1 MAYKIRWTPEAEE
14 TFDKIIEYLENR
26 WTNREI
32 VNFVKQTNYFLEQ
45 VSSHPVMFKSSS
57 KREIRMGVISKQT
70 SVFYQIDNPNKTVVL
85 LSFWDNR
92 QDPAKRK
99 Y

>member
-1 MAYKIRWTPEAEE
+1 MAYKIRWTKEANE

-26 WTNREI
+26 WTGREI
-32 VNFVKQTNYFLEQ
+32 VNFINKTNQILKQISE
-45 VSSHPVMFKSSS
+45 HPEMFKSSS
-57 KREIRMGVISKQT
+57 KMKIRMGIITKQT
-70 SVFYQIDNPNKTVVL
+70 SIFYQIDIQNKTIVL

-92 QDPAKRK
+92 QDHSKQK

>member
-1 MAYKIRWTPEAEE
+1 MAYKIRWTKEANE

-32 VNFVKQTNYFLEQ
+32 VNFVNQTNQ
-45 VSSHPVMFKSSS
+45 VLIEISENPEMFKSSS
-57 KREIRMGVISKQT
+57 KMKIRMGIITKQT
-70 SVFYQIDNPNKTVVL
+70 SIIYQIDDRNKIIVL

-92 QDPAKRK
+92 QDPSKRN

>member
-1 MAYKIRWTPEAEE
+1 MAYKIRWTKEANE

-26 WTNREI
+26 WTDREI
-32 VNFVKQTNYFLEQ
+32 VNFVNKTNQILKQISER
-45 VSSHPVMFKSSS
+45 PEMFKSSF
-57 KREIRMGVISKQT
+57 KMKIRMGIITKQT
-70 SVFYQIDNPNKTVVL
+70 SIFYQIDIQNKTIVL

-92 QDPAKRK
+92 QNPANRK

>member
-1 MAYKIRWTPEAEE
+1 MAYKIRWTEEAIE

-26 WTNREI
+26 WTDREI
-32 VNFVKQTNYFLEQ
+32 VKFVNKTNQILTQISE
-45 VSSHPVMFKSSS
+45 HPEMCKSSF
-57 KREIRMGVISKQT
+57 KMKIRMGIITKQT
-70 SVFYQIDNPNKTVVL
+70 SIFYQIDIQNKTIVI

-92 QDPAKRK
+92 QDPSKRK